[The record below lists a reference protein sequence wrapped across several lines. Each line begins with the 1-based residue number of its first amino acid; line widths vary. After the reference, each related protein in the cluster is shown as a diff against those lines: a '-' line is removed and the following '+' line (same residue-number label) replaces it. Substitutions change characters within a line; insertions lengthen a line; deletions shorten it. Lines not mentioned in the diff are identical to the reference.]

1 MKKILLL
8 LIVIT
13 VFFSLSTVVSANA
26 TYVVGIDTTRYND
39 LVPEGFKL
47 KSNSQR
53 KFLEANSYTFLSND
67 SSDKIYLFIGIYP
80 DKDKLVSSV
89 EAAYKIA
96 SDSQFYQ
103 NSDDSRVIGDVSWNY
118 DKRKSS
124 NICFARNNV
133 FIDLYSKSSNRL
145 ELAKHID
152 DLIIN
157 QKPPFKYS
165 KTPPSAP
172 IPKIPKKI
180 NNNENTWK
188 KLFKDK
194 SGWYEVVTNGQAIY
208 RKDPENNKET
218 FEPARKTG
226 KVKLTIKIVTDDNL
240 FDTKEVETEIV
251 P

>member
-1 MKKILLL
+1 MKKILPLL
-8 LIVIT
+8 MVIT
-13 VFFSLSTVVSANA
+13 VFFSLSAVPSAN
-26 TYVVGIDTTRYND
+26 TVYVVGMDTTRYND
-39 LVPEGFKL
+39 LVPEGFTL
-47 KSNSQR
+47 KSDSLMR
-53 KFLEANSYTFLSND
+53 YSHANSYLFLSSD
-67 SSDKIYLFIGIYP
+67 SNNSVNLLIGIYP
-80 DKDKLVSSV
+80 DRDKLIISYESFL
-89 EAAYKIA
+89 KMA
-96 SDSQFYQ
+96 SDNYYYQ
-103 NSDDSRVIGDVSWNY
+103 NSDDSRVVGDVSWNY
-118 DKRKSS
+118 KKNSKTIS
-124 NICFARNNV
+124 FARNNV
-133 FIDLYSKSSNRL
+133 YIRLYSRSSDSL
-145 ELAKHID
+145 ALAKHID
-152 DLIIN
+152 DLILN

-218 FEPARKTG
+218 FELARKTG
-226 KVKLTIKIVTDDNL
+226 KVKLTINIVTDDNL